1 MDDFQKL
8 DTLLDAYQ
16 HFGVRLGLDRV
27 ENLLTYLGNPQQ
39 QIPFI
44 HVAGTN
50 GKGSVCAY
58 LSSVLTTAGYRVGR
72 YTSPHLVHWT
82 ERICINEQ
90 PIDPKQLVS
99 LLNKIQIY
107 TDEIAAQKGDIP
119 TQFEALTAAAWCYF
133 VMEKVD
139 IAVIEVGLGGRLDA
153 TNVSDSPLVS
163 IITSISYDHMSVLGS
178 TLAEIGREKAGI
190 LKFQRPAILGDIPPE
205 AIAVFENR
213 ITELNCPALW
223 VEPAQKFEQDG
234 AVWARYQGISYPLP
248 LLGDFQ
254 LLNSAVAIAALQ
266 SLQDQGWQISRAA
279 IEKGMGLASWP
290 GRLQWQQWRNQPLL
304 IDGAHNPAG
313 AKALRQYAD
322 QLEKPILW
330 IMGMLNN
337 KNHAEILQILLQPED
352 SLYLV
357 PVPDHITAAPD
368 HLAGLAQQICP
379 NLTEI
384 RTFPELS
391 IALDQAI
398 LSESPTHCPILC
410 GSLYLIGSFLAVTK
424 CAFGIAT

>member
-16 HFGVRLGLDRV
+16 HFGVRLSLDRV
-27 ENLLTYLGNPQQ
+27 EDLLAYLGNPQQ

-153 TNVSDSPLVS
+153 TNVSNSPLVS

-190 LKFQRPAILGDIPPE
+190 LKFERPAILGDIPPE
-205 AIAVFENR
+205 AIAVFEDR
-213 ITELNCPALW
+213 LTELNCPALW
-223 VEPAQKFEQDG
+223 VKPAQKIEKNG
-234 AVWARYQGISYPLP
+234 TIWAQYKDISYPLA

-254 LLNSAVAIAALQ
+254 LLNSAVAITALQ
-266 SLQDQGWQISRAA
+266 VLQEQGWQISREAL
-279 IEKGMGLASWP
+279 EKGMGLANWP
-290 GRLQWQQWRNQPLL
+290 GRLQWQQWRNHPLL

-313 AKALRQYAD
+313 ARGLRQYAD
-322 QLEKPILW
+322 QLGKPILW

-337 KNHAEILQILLQPED
+337 KNHAEILQILLRPGD

-368 HLAGLAQQICP
+368 HLAHLAQQICP

-384 RTFPELS
+384 RTFSELS
-391 IALDQAI
+391 LALDQAI
-398 LSESPTHCPILC
+398 LSESPTYCPILC
-410 GSLYLIGSFLAVTK
+410 GSLYLIGSFLAIS
-424 CAFGIAT
+424 A

>member
-8 DTLLDAYQ
+8 DTLLDDYQ

-27 ENLLTYLGNPQQ
+27 EDLLAYLGNPQQ

-153 TNVSDSPLVS
+153 TNVSNSPLVS

-190 LKFQRPAILGDIPPE
+190 LKFERPAILGDIPPE
-205 AIAVFENR
+205 AIAVFEDR
-213 ITELNCPALW
+213 LTELNCPALW
-223 VEPAQKFEQDG
+223 VKPAQKIEKNG
-234 AVWARYQGISYPLP
+234 TIWARYKNISYPLT

-266 SLQDQGWQISRAA
+266 VLQEQGWQISREAL
-279 IEKGMGLASWP
+279 EKGMGLANWP
-290 GRLQWQQWRNQPLL
+290 GRLQWQQWRNHPLL

-313 AKALRQYAD
+313 ARGLRQYAD
-322 QLEKPILW
+322 QLGKPILW

-337 KNHAEILQILLQPED
+337 KNHAEILQILLRPGD

-368 HLAGLAQQICP
+368 HLAHLAQQICP

-384 RTFPELS
+384 RTFSELS
-391 IALDQAI
+391 LALDQAI
-398 LSESPTHCPILC
+398 LSESPTYCPILC
-410 GSLYLIGSFLAVTK
+410 GSLYLIGSFLAIS
-424 CAFGIAT
+424 A